1 MNLILDTLQ
10 SFLPLNK
17 KSTPSGWVSFDAP
30 CCVHNGESTDTRKRG
45 GVLFKNEGFQYHCF
59 NCNFSAGWQPGKLLS
74 KNTKLMFEYL
84 NLPKTDIQKLNLYA
98 LKIKEDVPVE
108 IKKLTFDLDEEPLPD
123 MTMSLQDWANSDL
136 PEDVEKDLLEVFKYL
151 NHRGMDFDWYPWHWS
166 YAPGYRDRILI
177 PFYQDG
183 KIVGWTGRKIKDG
196 KPKYLTESQPGYIF
210 NIDRQS
216 YDRKY
221 VIVVE
226 GQFDAIAIDGV
237 GIMTNDPNETQIA
250 RINRLNKEVIVVPDK
265 DAPGAKLVQAAITH
279 GWAVSMPEWGDG
291 VKDVADAVQRYGR
304 IYTLFTILQYKET
317 NEIKK
322 QLLKKKLEYV

>member
-1 MNLILDTLQ
+1 
-10 SFLPLNK
+10 
-17 KSTPSGWVSFDAP
+17 
-30 CCVHNGESTDTRKRG
+30 
-45 GVLFKNEGFQYHCF
+45 
-59 NCNFSAGWQPGKLLS
+59 
-74 KNTKLMFEYL
+74 
-84 NLPKTDIQKLNLYA
+84 
-98 LKIKEDVPVE
+98 
-108 IKKLTFDLDEEPLPD
+108 

>member
-108 IKKLTFDLDEEPLPD
+108 IKKLTFDLDEKPLPD